1 MNWFE
6 ELTGFVER
14 SPEEVHAN
22 MCLDG
27 EWLKSHVNGG
37 RWRYGKLETPT
48 LAELRQRVDKLD
60 QRAGGKLRLKEIVA
74 DAQSL
79 HGSPENSAALFQVA
93 SQFNLLE
100 MISPDVTPEDGVSR
114 YAYDYTQGPA
124 CAIAAGA
131 GTIYRNYFVEMNGQI
146 GQTAD
151 NQIDCLADVGKA
163 LGNHNERLWKMKNG
177 YALASQAGL
186 EEISAKLSRVGRQE
200 LDAIRQQLRIGLQWN
215 TAVTINGGEQL
226 VSQAYCSALP
236 VAYSRV
242 PSQYWEPFAR
252 LVLEASYEATF
263 CAAILN
269 AVENKCNR
277 LFLTML
283 GGGAFGNETSWIID
297 AIRRAANLYADYDLD
312 VSIVSYRSSNPAI
325 AELVQSHEQS

>member
-1 MNWFE
+1 
-6 ELTGFVER
+6 
-14 SPEEVHAN
+14 

-27 EWLKSHVNGG
+27 EWLKSHANGG
-37 RWRYGKLETPT
+37 RWHYGKLETPT
-48 LAELRQRVDKLD
+48 LAELRQRVGKLE
-60 QRAGGKLRLKEIVA
+60 QRPGGKLKLKEVVA
-74 DAQSL
+74 DVQSL
-79 HGSPENSAALFQVA
+79 HVGAENRAALFQVA

-100 MISPDVTPEDGVSR
+100 MISPNVTPEEGVSR

-131 GTIYRNYFVEMNGQI
+131 GTIYRNYFVELNGQS
-146 GQTAD
+146 GQTVN
-151 NQIDCLADVGKA
+151 NQIDCLADMGKA
-163 LGNHNERLWKMKNG
+163 LGNHNQRLWKMTNG

-186 EEISAKLSRVGRQE
+186 EEIFAHLSRADRQE

-215 TAVTINGGEQL
+215 TAVTIKHGGQQ

-236 VAYSRV
+236 VTYSRV
-242 PSQYWEPFAR
+242 PAQYWEPFAR

-269 AVENKCNR
+269 AVENKCGL

-283 GGGAFGNETSWIID
+283 GGGAFGNKMSWITD
-297 AIRRAANLYADYDLD
+297 AIRRAADLYADFNLD

-325 AELVQSHEQS
+325 AELVRA